1 MHGVIFTETLR
12 RTAWQMLYWGV
23 GLGVLGLL
31 MALLIPLF
39 DALELAEVLQTL
51 PPMILALAGID
62 EQMTILAT
70 PEGILAV
77 AFFTRF
83 SIIFAAYPVV
93 MGLRITANEEDDG
106 ILDVLLALP
115 VPRWRVILERFAAYV
130 LTIVGIT
137 LMVYAGLWLGAQLIA
152 IELDLTRIAIALFA
166 SIPLLVTL
174 LAFTA
179 FSAALIPR
187 RRPALA
193 VATVFVVGSFVLDTV
208 ANMVQTGNV
217 SSLLGAVSVFTY
229 FDVTAI
235 VQTGVIWSHV
245 GGLLIVAALLLSASV
260 WLFQRRDVGL

>member
-1 MHGVIFTETLR
+1 MLGVIFNETLR
-12 RTAWQMLYWGV
+12 RTAWQMLYWGL
-23 GLGVLGLL
+23 GLGILGLL
-31 MALLIPLF
+31 MSMLIPLF
-39 DALELAEVLQTL
+39 DALQLAEVLQTL
-51 PPMILALAGID
+51 PPVILALAGID

-115 VPRWRVILERFAAYV
+115 VPRWRVILERFLAYV
-130 LTIVGIT
+130 VTIIVIT
-137 LMVYAGLWLGAQLIA
+137 LMVFAGLWVGAQLIE

-208 ANMVQTGNV
+208 ANMIHGASISNV
-217 SSLLGAVSVFTY
+217 LAAVSVFSY

-235 VQTGVIWSHV
+235 VQTGLIWPHFF
-245 GGLLIVAALLLSASV
+245 GLLIVAALLLIASL
-260 WLFQRRDVGL
+260 WLFQRRDVGV